1 MSCLDAY
8 VYTMCVPVAGGVP
21 KRVFEPLERLL
32 AVKSTCS

>member
-1 MSCLDAY
+1 MSCLDVY